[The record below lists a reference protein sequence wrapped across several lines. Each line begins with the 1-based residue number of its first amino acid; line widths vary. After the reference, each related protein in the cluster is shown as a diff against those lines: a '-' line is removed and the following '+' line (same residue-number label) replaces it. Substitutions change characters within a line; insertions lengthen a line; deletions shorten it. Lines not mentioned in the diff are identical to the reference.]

1 MTLHRD
7 RQASRGAFQGGGLAK
22 CKVPP
27 LIPNPAPFHPNSS
40 ASLFLSRPE
49 PPHCLT
55 LDLADVANEESIRLA
70 GNCLHGRVYV
80 CNKSKQVLAI

>member
-1 MTLHRD
+1 MALHGD
-7 RQASRGAFQGGGLAK
+7 RQVSRSAFHGGGLAK

-27 LIPNPAPFHPNSS
+27 LIPNPVPFHSNLS
-40 ASLFLSRPE
+40 ASLFLSRAE
-49 PPHCLT
+49 PPRCLT

-70 GNCLHGRVYV
+70 DNCLQGRVYV